1 MNAVTAVRKA
11 VPRVTEH
18 SMNEKTYFVEEWDMY
33 QCLYADIALVFVGD
47 IFVRV
52 DL

>member
-1 MNAVTAVRKA
+1 MTAVCKA

-18 SMNEKTYFVEEWDMY
+18 SMNEKTYFVKEWDMY
-33 QCLYADIALVFVGD
+33 QCLDADVDLAFVGD